1 MAGAGRSGDQIVMQI
16 GDSFLKALAFMFV
29 GLAIA
34 ACDQDEQGRVLT
46 YEKGTYLG
54 DADTPLS
61 EEQVNELR
69 QRAAQQAGG

>member
-1 MAGAGRSGDQIVMQI
+1 MQSGISV
-16 GDSFLKALAFMFV
+16 LKVLAFMFV

-54 DADTPLS
+54 QPDTQLS
-61 EEQVNELR
+61 DQQLNELR
-69 QRAAQQAGG
+69 QRAAQQAGS

>member
-1 MAGAGRSGDQIVMQI
+1 MQSGISVLKVLALM
-16 GDSFLKALAFMFV
+16 FL

-54 DADTPLS
+54 QPDTQLS
-61 EEQVNELR
+61 TQQLHELR
-69 QRAAQQAGG
+69 QRAARQSGG